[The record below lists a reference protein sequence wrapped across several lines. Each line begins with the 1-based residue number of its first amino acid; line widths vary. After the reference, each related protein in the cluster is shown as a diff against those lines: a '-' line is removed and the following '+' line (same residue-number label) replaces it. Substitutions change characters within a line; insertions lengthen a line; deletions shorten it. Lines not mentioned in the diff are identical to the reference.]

1 MSWHFSWVGLHFF
14 PLMPRPFTDSKMFC
28 AGLNFL
34 SQSQILTAFS
44 AKEVC
49 NGGVAYSLLKLG
61 SLEKTVIASL
71 FLSGLHSG
79 TIDVICYF
87 GERQVMPF
95 LTKKH
100 QKVLRC
106 KIGFLIICSLF
117 CSNHFLIRF
126 QTKVLL

>member
-1 MSWHFSWVGLHFF
+1 MSWHFSWVSLHFF

-71 FLSGLHSG
+71 FHSGLHSG
-79 TIDVICYF
+79 IIFLWIKTMSYVILGNNRLC
-87 GERQVMPF
+87 
-95 LTKKH
+95 
-100 QKVLRC
+100 
-106 KIGFLIICSLF
+106 
-117 CSNHFLIRF
+117 HFLAKKK
-126 QTKVLL
+126 TKNLYDAKLIF